1 MTLVKESPSSSAY
14 TVGEAPGRVPLLGHV
29 PRLWRRPLEFLTT
42 LSAHGDLVAFRL
54 GPRLAYIACHHD
66 LVTEVLRDSRT
77 FDKGGPLF
85 EKARLLVG
93 DGLVSSGWESHRR
106 QRRLVQP
113 AFHHARMPRYT
124 EIMAEEIDAEL
135 SSWRPG
141 VAFNVSDVTHGL
153 TLRITARTMFAT
165 RIGQDAVQAVTEC
178 MPVIMRGVYQRM
190 ISPTSLVEKVPTK
203 GNRLFAQAQKRMR
216 EVIARTVAEY
226 RRIGVDQGDVLSI
239 LVNTRDEETGVGLTD
254 QEIHDQVM
262 TVLIG
267 GTETTGNTLAWTFH
281 LLATHPDVEARLQ
294 EEVDTVLSG
303 RLPTIADLPRLEYTD
318 RVLTETLRMY
328 PPAWLLSRTTTREV
342 EIAGTRLPA
351 GTPIFYSSYLLG
363 RNPALFPDPDRYD
376 PDRWRPEL
384 ANRLP
389 RNAVLPFGQGNR
401 KCIGDNFGIAETTL
415 TLAAAVSRWRLRPVP
430 GYRISTVPKAS
441 LGTGP
446 LPMVPHPVVS
456 NGARPTPPSGAIGCP
471 VDHSAQESS

>member
-1 MTLVKESPSSSAY
+1 MTIVKESPSAATY

-29 PRLWRRPLEFLTT
+29 PQLWRRPLEFLTS
-42 LSAHGDLVAFRL
+42 LPAHGDLVAFRL

-66 LVTEVLRDSRT
+66 LVTQLLHDSRT

-93 DGLVSSGWESHRR
+93 DGLVSSGFESHRR

-113 AFHHARMPRYT
+113 AFHRARMPHYID
-124 EIMAEEIDAEL
+124 IMAEEIDAEL

-141 VAFNVSDVTHGL
+141 VAFNVSDITHGL

-165 RIGQDAVQAVTEC
+165 RIGEDAVRAVTEC
-178 MPVIMRGVYQRM
+178 MPVIMQGVYRRM
-190 ISPTSLVEKVPTK
+190 ISPTSLIEKIPNK
-203 GNRLFAQAQKRMR
+203 HNRLFAEAQVRMR
-216 EVIARTVAEY
+216 DVISDTVAEY
-226 RRIGVDQGDVLSI
+226 RRSGADQGDVLSI
-239 LVNTRDEETGVGLTD
+239 LVNQRDEETGEGLTD

-281 LLATHPDVEARLQ
+281 LLARHPEIEAKLQ
-294 EEVDTVLSG
+294 DEVTTVFGG
-303 RLPTIADLPRLEYTD
+303 RRPTSADLPRLEYTD

-328 PPAWLLSRTTTREV
+328 PPAWLLSRTTTRDV
-342 EIAGTRLPA
+342 EIAGARLSA
-351 GTPIFYSSYLLG
+351 GTPVFYSSYLLG
-363 RNPALFPDPDRYD
+363 RNPEMFPDPDRYD
-376 PDRWRPEL
+376 PDRWLPER
-384 ANRLP
+384 AKQLP

-415 TLAAAVSRWRLRPVP
+415 TLAAAVARWRLRPVP
-430 GYRISTVPKAS
+430 GHRISTAPKAS

-446 LPMVPHPVVS
+446 LPMVPEPV
-456 NGARPTPPSGAIGCP
+456 AQADRPAPPAAAAGCP
-471 VDHSAQESS
+471 VDHRTGEPS

>member
-1 MTLVKESPSSSAY
+1 MTLVKESPSSSY
-14 TVGEAPGRVPLLGHV
+14 TVGEAPGKMPLLGHV
-29 PRLWRRPLEFLTT
+29 PQLWRRPLEFLTT
-42 LSAHGDLVAFRL
+42 LPAHGDLVAFRL

-66 LVTEVLRDSRT
+66 LVSHVLRDSRT

-113 AFHHARMPRYT
+113 AFHRARMPQYT

-135 SSWRPG
+135 SSWRAG
-141 VAFNVSDVTHGL
+141 VPFNVSDATHGL

-165 RIGQDAVQAVTEC
+165 RIGQDAVRAVTEC
-178 MPVIMRGVYQRM
+178 MPVIMRGVYKRM
-190 ISPTSLVEKVPTK
+190 IAPTSLVEKIPSK
-203 GNRLFAQAQKRMR
+203 SNRLFAQAQNRLR
-216 EVIARTVAEY
+216 EVIAQTIAEY

-239 LVNTRDEETGVGLTD
+239 LVNTRDEETGEGLSD

-281 LLATHPDVEARLQ
+281 LLATRPEVEARLCD
-294 EEVDTVLSG
+294 EVDTVLGG
-303 RLPTIADLPRLEYTD
+303 RWPTIADLPRLEYTD

-328 PPAWLLSRTTTREV
+328 PPAWLLSRTTTRDV
-342 EIAGTRLPA
+342 ELAGTRLPS
-351 GTPIFYSSYLLG
+351 GTPVFYSSYLLG
-363 RNPALFPDPDRYD
+363 RNPGMFPDPERYD
-376 PDRWRPEL
+376 PDRWLPER
-384 ANRLP
+384 ANLLP

-415 TLAAAVSRWRLRPVP
+415 TLASAVSRWRLRPVP
-430 GYRISTVPKAS
+430 GYRISSVPKAS

-446 LPMVPHPVVS
+446 LPMVPHAVPRR
-456 NGARPTPPSGAIGCP
+456 ADRPAAQAGPAGCP
-471 VDHSAQESS
+471 VDHRTEEPS